1 MTKEININGKL
12 YRLVEEKPMKRIIM
26 LTETTKAY
34 PKNTYYKCEIGG
46 MLNDTLN
53 KNEAFVFEH
62 IEWAEMVRDFI
73 EETYDYKATLIE
85 YKE

>member
-1 MTKEININGKL
+1 MKKEININGQV
-12 YRLVEEKPMKRIIM
+12 YRLVEEKPTKCIIM
-26 LTETTKAY
+26 LTETTKAF
-34 PKNTYYKCEIGG
+34 PKNTYYKCEIGS
-46 MLNDTLN
+46 MLNDTSD

-62 IEWAEMVRDFI
+62 IEGAEMVRDFI